1 MADVTD
7 EDFQELGIP
16 LGHEDGER
24 MGDKPIKNTNHP
36 ELKAQSESSRQCAI
50 DNGNT
55 PWRPAQQDGFGQR
68 PAHRDG
74 KALDMIT
81 RYH

>member
-7 EDFQELGIP
+7 EDFQELVVA

-24 MGDKPIKNTNHP
+24 VSDQPVENTDHP
-36 ELKAQSESSRQCAI
+36 ELQAQTEGRRQSAVDNSDTPGCA
-50 DNGNT
+50 
-55 PWRPAQQDGFGQR
+55 AQQYGLSQR

-74 KALDMIT
+74 KALDMIA
-81 RYH
+81 RNH